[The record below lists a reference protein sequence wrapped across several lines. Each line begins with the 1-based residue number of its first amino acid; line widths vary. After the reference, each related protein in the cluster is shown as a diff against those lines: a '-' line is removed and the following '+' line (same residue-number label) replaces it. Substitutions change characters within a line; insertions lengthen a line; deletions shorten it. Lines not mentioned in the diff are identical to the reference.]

1 METLIAVL
9 CFVLSLAGYDPGA
22 THFIERSTRD
32 GVDLLDSRI
41 DVRPGIARF
50 RCVRSASGTCHYTLF
65 PRDCR
70 GRGTGSTGAAVCG
83 EGVARSVVTLWA
95 QLGALAQSV
104 EQRPFKPLAPGSSPG
119 RPTLPIDSRPARR

>member
-50 RCVRSASGTCHYTLF
+50 RCVRSASGACHYTLF

-70 GRGTGSTGAAVCG
+70 GRGTSSTGADVDCQAHPLRRFAVIAGDEREFSGLPRFQPC
-83 EGVARSVVTLWA
+83 VAPQPDVPAV
-95 QLGALAQSV
+95 QC
-104 EQRPFKPLAPGSSPG
+104 
-119 RPTLPIDSRPARR
+119 ARR